1 MRKILVLMGVAV
13 LMATPASAQLVTTLC
28 DVNLGNVIIGTE
40 VWIDSL
46 VVQAI
51 DVKPTTYGLYCQ
63 EANGCPGYANG
74 EWSGALVYMGA
85 DYPEVVVGDLISVS
99 GTYEEY
105 NDLTEI
111 DNVTN
116 ETVTLIQAGY
126 GQIPPVP
133 LTTADLG
140 LWAADTLCEKWETVL
155 IRLDTLVCTGY
166 YNMPDYPEANLVE
179 KEDFT
184 GLGKAITDTIRVD
197 DKLAIP
203 TLAYPAPG
211 DSLEYIIGMWNSA
224 NYVGTTEYNIIPQG
238 NEDIVYLG
246 DPPPP
251 DLIQAYSVSGTRV
264 IANFD
269 REVSAATAADPA
281 NFTFLTVSVTS
292 SVRHSADYRK
302 VYINHTAAAPE
313 TPEQLLVCNLEN
325 ADGIPMSECQT
336 FDFWIG
342 VNPISFVQTPGAGDT
357 SQVIGEVVTIAGQV
371 TGGSEI
377 FTHFYIGTPGGG
389 PYNGL
394 YIYGTDA
401 RPSTGDSLI
410 IAGIVAEYYGSTQI
424 YAPMYVSS
432 PIFCLTPD
440 MQPDVLDISVL
451 TTPSPGDTADVWE
464 NCLVRVEDTAVSTAE
479 YGFNV
484 SSGGDTCLVGYYGD
498 YNYYAHTGDSVS
510 VTGLLQYNYDV
521 WTLQPRTDA
530 DIDTLFLADVPIENL
545 PLRVVEFKNYPN
557 PFNPETTIE
566 FGIDSHAQVD
576 LSIFDVQGRLVRT
589 LIHQPMA
596 TGSYRVRW
604 NGENSMGQA
613 TAAGIYYC
621 RLQAGERVERKKL
634 VLVK

>member
-1 MRKILVLMGVAV
+1 MRKILVLTGIAV
-13 LMATPASAQLVTTLC
+13 LMAIPAAAQVDTTTIC
-28 DVNLGNVIIGTE
+28 DLNLGNVIIGTE
-40 VWIDSL
+40 VWVDSL

-51 DVKPTTYGLYCQ
+51 DLKPTTFGLYCQ
-63 EANGCPGYANG
+63 EANGCPGYSNG
-74 EWSGALVYMGA
+74 EWSGVLVYMGA
-85 DYPEVVVGDLISVS
+85 DLPEVGVGDLISVS

-116 ETVTLIQAGY
+116 ETVTLIQADY

-140 LWAADTLCEKWETVL
+140 LWAADTLCEKWEGVRVL
-155 IRLDTLVCTGY
+155 LDTLVCTGY

-184 GLGKAITDTIRVD
+184 GLKAVTDTIRID

-211 DSLEYIIGMWNSA
+211 DSLEYVIGMWNSA
-224 NYVGTTEYNIIPQG
+224 SYGGLLEYNLIPQG

-251 DLIQAYSVSGTRV
+251 NLVQAYSVSGTRV
-264 IANFD
+264 IASFD
-269 REVSAATAADPA
+269 REVSAETASDPT
-281 NFTFLTVSVTS
+281 NFSFLTVTVTS
-292 SVRHSADYRK
+292 SVRHGADYRL
-302 VYINHTAAAPE
+302 VYINHTAPAPE

-325 ADGIPMSECQT
+325 SEGVPMSECQT
-336 FDFWIG
+336 ADFYIG
-342 VNPISFVQTPGAGDT
+342 VNPISFVQTPGEGDT
-357 SQVIGEVVTIAGQV
+357 SQVVGEIVTIAGQV
-371 TGGSEI
+371 TGGSEV

-401 RPSTGDSLI
+401 RPSRGDSLI
-410 IAGIVAEYYGSTQI
+410 IAGYVDEYYGFTEIS
-424 YAPMYVSS
+424 APMYVSS
-432 PIFCLTPD
+432 PIFCTTPD

-451 TTPSPGDTADVWE
+451 TTPSPGDTAEAWE
-464 NCLVRVEDTAVSTAE
+464 ACLVRVEDATVSTAQ
-479 YGFNV
+479 YGFNI
-484 SSGGDTCLVGYYGD
+484 SRGTDTCAVGYYGD
-498 YNYYAHTGDSVS
+498 YDYYAHTGDSVS
-510 VTGLLQYNYDV
+510 ITGLLQYSYDV

-530 DIDTLFLADVPIENL
+530 DIDTLFLADVAIEDL

-566 FGIDSHAQVD
+566 FGIDSRAEVN
-576 LSIFDVQGRLVRT
+576 LSIFDVNGRLVRT
-589 LIHQPMA
+589 LVHQPMA

-604 NGENSMGQA
+604 NGEDSNGQA
-613 TAAGIYYC
+613 TAAG
-621 RLQAGERVERKKL
+621 V
-634 VLVK
+634 